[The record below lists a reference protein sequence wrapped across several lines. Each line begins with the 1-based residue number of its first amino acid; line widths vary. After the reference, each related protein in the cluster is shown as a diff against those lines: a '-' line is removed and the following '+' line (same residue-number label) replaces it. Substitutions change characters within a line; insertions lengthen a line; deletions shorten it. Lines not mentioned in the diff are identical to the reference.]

1 MVKSIYTGQFQAMY
15 IYTNATTLNA
25 LIKGAL
31 EGAEPVTCRYKSITA
46 AVLSIVPF
54 EQSTR

>member
-1 MVKSIYTGQFQAMY
+1 MRPDVRTDKCQSYLPCVL
-15 IYTNATTLNA
+15 ATKQLCV
-25 LIKGAL
+25 IKGAL
-31 EGAEPVTCRYKSITA
+31 EGAEPVTCRYKSITT

>member
-1 MVKSIYTGQFQAMY
+1 MKKLIFGQNDIYRVYVEYCCYHT
-15 IYTNATTLNA
+15 
-25 LIKGAL
+25 KGAL
-31 EGAEPVTCRYKSITA
+31 EGAEPVTRRYKSKTA

>member
-1 MVKSIYTGQFQAMY
+1 MPWAFAKDVKLDNQLHNLMV
-15 IYTNATTLNA
+15 
-25 LIKGAL
+25 KGAL
-31 EGAEPVTCRYKSITA
+31 EGAEPVTCRYKSITT